1 MRINAAEQTRATG
14 KARAKRKQA
23 SGAFAPHSQASS
35 QSTAPMATTQTNP
48 IASLDALIAL
58 QGDEDFRQARKKATA
73 RADELLDVLSDM
85 RLGLLEGGVSMRTLQ
100 RLSTTL
106 ERTRANTGDARLEA
120 ILNEVEIRAEVEKAK
135 LDSVT

>member
-1 MRINAAEQTRATG
+1 MRVNTTEQTRVTG
-14 KARAKRKQA
+14 KAKAKSKQA
-23 SGAFAPHSQASS
+23 GGTFVPHSGDAG
-35 QSTAPMATTQTNP
+35 QSTAIVATTQTNP

-58 QGDEDFRQARKKATA
+58 QGGEDFHQARKTATA

-85 RLGLLEGGVSMRTLQ
+85 RLGLLEGGIPLRTLQ

-106 ERTRANTGDARLEA
+106 ERTRANTGDTHLEA

-135 LDSVT
+135 LDSGT